1 MFYDVPPNQVTIY
14 VLESIA
20 WSGVTTWGGM
30 PVVQVEDFGL
40 IDTEI
45 FAKSVKI
52 QDSLIIKDTADGNY
66 YRIQITNGILNT
78 ELVSG
83 V

>member
-1 MFYDVPPNQVTIY
+1 
-14 VLESIA
+14 
-20 WSGVTTWGGM
+20 M